1 MTTSQPGQPLPQQQQ
16 SWAHDAAL
24 LAIETAVTGM
34 ITGRLL
40 GRLRELLGS
49 STRAWVTLFGTVAAK
64 PTSIDQARPVVE
76 LVHAVLDQVADEVP
90 EAVRSIGDGVRAA
103 YVLGLKQAGARKVT
117 DLWSVAPFD
126 LPAVVH
132 RQIKD
137 TLAFDVVVPTAEQLI
152 RKRERER
159 IVAAVRAELDQAKQL
174 LDAEQLTAKGFTRV
188 QVAIARAEKIEQR
201 VQDAV
206 AWHLLNANQQAVS
219 DTAERR
225 GLELIWISERDACVV
240 CLALNG
246 DVVEPGDTFDVTATY
261 GDVDKAP
268 VVWPDAETLLH
279 PPRHNRCRCRC
290 EAHDAERD
298 HAFAAALKR
307 ESDRAIAY
315 GWRTDSESGEVR
327 RRAASELLAK
337 GVNLPASVKKRAA
350 KAVKEPN
357 TFGGPVPDVAR

>member
-1 MTTSQPGQPLPQQQQ
+1 
-16 SWAHDAAL
+16 
-24 LAIETAVTGM
+24 
-34 ITGRLL
+34 
-40 GRLRELLGS
+40 
-49 STRAWVTLFGTVAAK
+49 
-64 PTSIDQARPVVE
+64 
-76 LVHAVLDQVADEVP
+76 
-90 EAVRSIGDGVRAA
+90 
-103 YVLGLKQAGARKVT
+103 
-117 DLWSVAPFD
+117 
-126 LPAVVH
+126 
-132 RQIKD
+132 
-137 TLAFDVVVPTAEQLI
+137 
-152 RKRERER
+152 
-159 IVAAVRAELDQAKQL
+159 VRAELDQAKQL